1 VNSELKNILLKTR
14 ELYNRY
20 GIKSITMDDIATEL
34 GISKKTLYLF
44 VKDKDDL
51 VGKFVEY
58 EIGLRQEEIFNCF
71 KAGYNAIEGLFEIS
85 VFMHKLIRDQN
96 PVTEHDLRK
105 YYPHHFQ
112 KVFSVRR
119 EKMYNYIIQNLNKGK
134 EEGLYR
140 EELDVDIIG
149 KLFLAR
155 SEDENLKELFSA
167 EEFSSSRLFL
177 EILIHHIRGIATEK
191 GLGVL
196 ENKIKEIETR
206 NIK

>member
-1 VNSELKNILLKTR
+1 MKNILLKTR
-14 ELYNRY
+14 ELYTRY
-20 GIKSITMDDIATEL
+20 GIKSITMDDIASEL
-34 GISKKTLYLF
+34 TISKKTLYHF

-51 VGKFVEY
+51 VGKFVDY
-58 EIGLRQEEIFNCF
+58 EIRLRQEEIFKCF
-71 KAGYNAIEGLFEIS
+71 NTGFNAIEELFAIL
-85 VFMHKLIRDQN
+85 VFMHKLIREQN
-96 PVTEHDLRK
+96 PATEHDLRK

-112 KVFSVRR
+112 RVFSVRR
-119 EKMYNYIIQNLNKGK
+119 EKMYYYIIQNLTKGK

-140 EELDVDIIG
+140 EELDVEIIG

-167 EEFSSSRLFL
+167 EEFSSSRFFL

-191 GLGVL
+191 GLTVL
-196 ENKIKEIETR
+196 ENKIKEIETN